1 MIATRTYCLEG
12 LAFPVVHEPTA
23 HEPAGSS
30 RACAGPDLL
39 ELLRERKHALLGELH
54 RHGALLLRGFAVEG
68 ARAFQELVRVLAP
81 NLLGYEGGDSPRE
94 AVTDRVYTST
104 SYPAAAPI
112 SLHNEMSYSREY
124 PSLIAFYCE
133 VPPAVGGATPLA
145 DCRQLLRSLPPDLVE
160 RFRSKR
166 LRYVQNLHAGIGLGK
181 SWRDTFETDDR
192 ARVEAILRRRGAE
205 LAWKPDGS
213 LRVAEVVDP
222 IVTHPISGEQVFFS
236 QAHLW
241 HVSSLDPRTR
251 AALRKVVG
259 EDDLYHACT
268 FGDGSP
274 IDERDLDEIRRA
286 LDAATIEFPW
296 RKHDVLVLDN
306 VLIAH
311 GRRPFQGP
319 RRVLVA
325 MGGPDR

>member
-1 MIATRTYCLEG
+1 MIETRTYCLEG
-12 LAFPVVHEPTA
+12 LPFPIVHEPTGA
-23 HEPAGSS
+23 S
-30 RACAGPDLL
+30 RACSGRDLL
-39 ELLRERKHALLGELH
+39 ELLRERKQALVGELH
-54 RHGALLLRGFAVEG
+54 RHGALLFRGFSVEG
-68 ARAFQELVRVLAP
+68 ARAFQEIVRIFAP
-81 NLLGYEGGDSPRE
+81 SLLGYEGGDSPRE
-94 AVTDRVYTST
+94 IVTDRVYTST

-112 SLHNEMSYSREY
+112 LLHNEMSYSREY

-133 VPPAVGGATPLA
+133 IPPAVGGATPLA
-145 DCRQLLRSLPPDLVE
+145 DCRQVLRSLPPELVD
-160 RFRSKR
+160 RFRRKR
-166 LRYVQNLHAGIGLGK
+166 LRYVQNLHAGVGLGK

-192 ARVEAILRRRGAE
+192 EQVEAILRRRGAE
-205 LAWKPDGS
+205 LQWKADGS

-222 IVTHPISGEQVFFS
+222 IVTHPASGEQVFFS

-251 AALRKVVG
+251 AALQKLVS

-274 IDERDLDEIRRA
+274 IGEDDLGEIRRA
-286 LDAATIEFPW
+286 LDAATIELAW

>member
-1 MIATRTYCLEG
+1 MIETRRYSLKG
-12 LAFPVVHEPTA
+12 LTFPIVYEPTDA
-23 HEPAGSS
+23 ARGHTE
-30 RACAGPDLL
+30 RDVL
-39 ELLRERKHALLGELH
+39 ELLRERRGALLDELH
-54 RHGALLLRGFAVEG
+54 RHGALLLRGFSVEG
-68 ARAFQELVRVLAP
+68 ARAFQELVRVFAP
-81 NLLGYEGGDSPRE
+81 RLLGYEGGDSPR
-94 AVTDRVYTST
+94 AVVMDKVYTST

-112 SLHNEMSYSREY
+112 LLHNEMSYSREY
-124 PSLIAFYCE
+124 PSIIAFYCE
-133 VPPAVGGATPLA
+133 TPPEVGGATPLA
-145 DCRQLLRSLPPDLVE
+145 DCREVLTALTPDLVE

-166 LRYVQNLHAGIGLGK
+166 LRYIQNLHAGVGLGK
-181 SWRDTFETDDR
+181 SWRDTFETEDR
-192 ARVEAILRRRGAE
+192 QQVEAILRRRGAE
-205 LAWKPDGS
+205 LQWTADGS

-222 IVTHPISGEQVFFS
+222 VITHPVSGEPVFFS

-251 AALRKVVG
+251 DALLKIVT

-274 IDERDLDEIRRA
+274 IAEADLDEIRRA

-296 RKHDVLVLDN
+296 RRHDILLLDN
-306 VLIAH
+306 LLIAH

-325 MGGPDR
+325 MGGEAH